1 MESGPVLILLALL
14 GALVVAIGL
23 KSFLRWLSSCRGR
36 DEVDLS
42 DDFSLRMAKSDLKA
56 LPIIVYSAA
65 SKPTPVPT
73 DCPICLAEFADGEKV
88 RVLPNCNHRFHLECI
103 DAWLVSHSSCPL
115 CRHSLILHKEKAW
128 NRWNCSRDRAK
139 QQHGNSHRGQGF
151 NSSSRTGFFRHWIV
165 PRSPQATVSGW
176 ISPVQGLRWTAYRW
190 TPVRSGGQGCATF
203 SSCILVVMYKSIRD
217 GRWGAWQPS
226 FPTIDQLKIV

>member
-1 MESGPVLILLALL
+1 MKWGQLSTSGPRAPSPTKLDMMTLTLESGPVLILLALL
-14 GALVVAIGL
+14 GALVVGIGL
-23 KSFLRWLSSCRGR
+23 NSFVRWLPCCRGR

-73 DCPICLAEFADGEKV
+73 DCPICLAEFAEGEKV

-115 CRHSLILHKEKAW
+115 CRHSLNLHKERRGTSGIVQETEPNNSMEIVIEA
-128 NRWNCSRDRAK
+128 RDSTQAV
-139 QQHGNSHRGQGF
+139 GLVSSHTETFQG
-151 NSSSRTGFFRHWIV
+151 
-165 PRSPQATVSGW
+165 SPQATVRNSSMLP
-176 ISPVQGLRWTAYRW
+176 SPA
-190 TPVRSGGQGCATF
+190 
-203 SSCILVVMYKSIRD
+203 
-217 GRWGAWQPS
+217 
-226 FPTIDQLKIV
+226 